1 MDKKLKCSASKPPDI
16 IMQILNPKGL
26 MIYLIQPLTWFNELI
41 QQSLKFSR
49 PASVLSIRHFFFPL
63 FQTQPSIKS
72 PVPLLPVQNLGR
84 VPSPLCTGRSGPS
97 TRKALAEVLCVQ
109 VKAKKGRATE
119 EQYKALL
126 ETRGD
131 TARLIY
137 SIYIP
142 LNKTQPLHT
151 SHQQA
156 QLSTSSSSFCSS
168 SSILSS
174 SSSFSSSRLL
184 SCSSESAFLS
194 LSFLASFFPFCSR
207 L

>member
-1 MDKKLKCSASKPPDI
+1 MDKKFKCSASKPPDI
-16 IMQILNPKGL
+16 ITQILNPKGL
-26 MIYLIQPLTWFNELI
+26 MIYLIQPLTCFKELI
-41 QQSLKFSR
+41 QQFLKLSW
-49 PASVLSIRHFFFPL
+49 PASVPSTRHFFFPL
-63 FQTQPSIKS
+63 FQRQPSIES
-72 PVPLLPVQNLGR
+72 PVPLLSVQNVGR
-84 VPSPLCTGRSGPS
+84 VPSPLRAGRSGPS
-97 TRKALAEVLCVQ
+97 TRKASAEVLYAQ
-109 VKAKKGRATE
+109 VKAKKGWAPE

-142 LNKTQPLHT
+142 PNRTQPLHI
-151 SHQQA
+151 SRQQA